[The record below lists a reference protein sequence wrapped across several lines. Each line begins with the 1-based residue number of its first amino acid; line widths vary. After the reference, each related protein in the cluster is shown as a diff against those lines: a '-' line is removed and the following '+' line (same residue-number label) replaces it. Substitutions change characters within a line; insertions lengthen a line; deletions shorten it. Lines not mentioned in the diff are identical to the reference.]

1 MSASRSAGSIDRVL
15 REVEA
20 SLGPLPSAAE
30 APVPQEVAPF
40 VTMVVA
46 NSRLLAAAALGPLIA
61 MGSHFLEILIVVQDG
76 SFITLQL
83 PDVIRRVLSTTG
95 FGVGKVVLVEQSR
108 SELI

>member
-1 MSASRSAGSIDRVL
+1 
-15 REVEA
+15 
-20 SLGPLPSAAE
+20 
-30 APVPQEVAPF
+30 
-40 VTMVVA
+40 MVVV
-46 NSRLLAAAALGPLIA
+46 NSCLLAAAALGPLIA

-83 PDVIRRVLSTTG
+83 PDVIRRVLSATG